1 MADTATYQVV
11 TANRMRDGIP
21 VYFAGKGAW
30 SPQIGDAAY
39 AAKADAL
46 LNEAQTHPLARE
58 AIDPYIIDVSRE
70 DGMIRP
76 IGLREQIR
84 AFGPTA

>member
-1 MADTATYQVV
+1 
-11 TANRMRDGIP
+11 
-21 VYFAGKGAW
+21 
-30 SPQIGDAAY
+30 
-39 AAKADAL
+39 
-46 LNEAQTHPLARE
+46 LARE